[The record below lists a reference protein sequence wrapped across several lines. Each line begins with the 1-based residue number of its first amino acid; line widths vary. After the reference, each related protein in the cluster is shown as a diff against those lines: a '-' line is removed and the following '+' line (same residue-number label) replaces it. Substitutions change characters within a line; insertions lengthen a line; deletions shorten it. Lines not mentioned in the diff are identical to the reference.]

1 MLFEA
6 RPEFALI
13 REWQERRREMGV
25 IALGLQ
31 RWNSAGAN
39 QSEPV
44 QQEAKDV
51 VSEVKESTEGATA
64 SGLHTE
70 PCAWV
75 GLDFCTGR
83 GIDSNI
89 CEGSCG
95 ETC

>member
-13 REWQERRREMGV
+13 RDSQAGA

-39 QSEPV
+39 QIEPV
-44 QQEAKDV
+44 QQEAKDI
-51 VSEVKESTEGATA
+51 VSEGKESTEGATA

-83 GIDSNI
+83 GIP
-89 CEGSCG
+89 
-95 ETC
+95 

>member
-1 MLFEA
+1 MNYLKK
-6 RPEFALI
+6 RPEFTVTEPLAGSSEFTI
-13 REWQERRREMGV
+13 S
-25 IALGLQ
+25 LQ

-44 QQEAKDV
+44 QQEAKDI